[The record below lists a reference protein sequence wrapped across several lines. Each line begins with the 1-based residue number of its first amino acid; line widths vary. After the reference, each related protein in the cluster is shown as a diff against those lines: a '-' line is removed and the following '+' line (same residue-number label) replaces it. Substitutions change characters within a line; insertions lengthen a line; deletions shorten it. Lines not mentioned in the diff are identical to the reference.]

1 MQIVL
6 NRLEKLRRVGQ
17 KFGPYLVLEMLL
29 PGGTLARAAALPVPG
44 RKARYGGNRGTRW
57 ARGGE
62 NAEARLRHA
71 APLCALARACLS
83 SRRTRHVR
91 RRFFVGIVTT
101 ELSISGPAIRL

>member
-17 KFGPYLVLEMLL
+17 KFGPYLILEMLL
-29 PGGTLARAAALPVPG
+29 PGGTLVALLLFLCRDGRLDTAGIAARA
-44 RKARYGGNRGTRW
+44 
-57 ARGGE
+57 GE
-62 NAEARLRHA
+62 NAEARHRHA

-101 ELSISGPAIRL
+101 RLSISGPAIRL